1 MTTALRFGIACAP
14 FPGIR
19 IGSVLPVMSLR
30 ISASSNSVA
39 IAPADELNAPA
50 TKRHAKIDY
59 NLFMVR
65 CSEAIRKARI
75 EGAKKHSFV
84 AATHGRPDLSSSPS
98 SSSIGGLSS
107 EEGS

>member
-39 IAPADELNAPA
+39 IAPVDEEMTLG
-50 TKRHAKIDY
+50 R
-59 NLFMVR
+59 VR
-65 CSEAIRKARI
+65 CEVPA
-75 EGAKKHSFV
+75 
-84 AATHGRPDLSSSPS
+84 
-98 SSSIGGLSS
+98 
-107 EEGS
+107 